1 MRKVIF
7 VLVVTL
13 AGIFAAFATDRNL
26 TLDELFDK
34 VSHIDRFEVMDFN
47 GGDMGFPDNLGKG
60 VLAIHPNA
68 EPREEIVALLNQIP
82 RESLVYDNTDEEGRF
97 DRFFKEDDSTLL
109 YVHVGHGSGDTAV
122 ILFKGGK
129 AEDVNDFI
137 SRINRE
143 LSERNSEE

>member
-7 VLVVTL
+7 MLVVTL
-13 AGIFAAFATDRNL
+13 AGIFAAFATDKNL
-26 TLDELFDK
+26 TLD
-34 VSHIDRFEVMDFN
+34 
-47 GGDMGFPDNLGKG
+47 
-60 VLAIHPNA
+60 PNA

-97 DRFFKEDDSTLL
+97 DRFFKEGDSTLL

-143 LSERNSEE
+143 LSELNSEE

>member
-26 TLDELFDK
+26 TLDELFNK
-34 VSHIDRFEVMDFN
+34 VSHIEVMDFN

-97 DRFFKEDDSTLL
+97 DRFFKEDNSTLL

>member
-34 VSHIDRFEVMDFN
+34 VSHIARFEVMDFN
-47 GGDMGFPDNLGKG
+47 GGDIGFPDNLGKG

-68 EPREEIVALLNQIP
+68 EPREDIVALLNQLP
-82 RESLVYDNTDEEGRF
+82 RE
-97 DRFFKEDDSTLL
+97 
-109 YVHVGHGSGDTAV
+109 
-122 ILFKGGK
+122 
-129 AEDVNDFI
+129 
-137 SRINRE
+137 
-143 LSERNSEE
+143 